1 MDSLGNVNHAI
12 SIVSSCIFVSNYEKS
27 LHLTRESLDLICS
40 PSVGE
45 KQVVKFETVVFGVRY
60 MWAPGNLNIG

>member
-12 SIVSSCIFVSNYEKS
+12 VVVCSWIFYSNYEQA
-27 LHLTRESLDLICS
+27 LFLTRESLDLICS

-45 KQVVKFETVVFGVRY
+45 ELVVKLETVFFAVRY
-60 MWAPGNLNIG
+60 MWEPGNLKIG